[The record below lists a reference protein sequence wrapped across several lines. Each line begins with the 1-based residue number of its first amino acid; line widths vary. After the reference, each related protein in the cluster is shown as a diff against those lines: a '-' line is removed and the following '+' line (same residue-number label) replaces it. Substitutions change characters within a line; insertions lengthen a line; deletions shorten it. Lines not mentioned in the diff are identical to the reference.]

1 MDFMADYGDI
11 TQDIV
16 EVQGKL
22 QELVAELRTL
32 DSQRA
37 QLVSQFNSQQGIF
50 QFLLDKIPV
59 EDRES
64 ILNPPQI
71 EESADSDS

>member
-1 MDFMADYGDI
+1 MADYGDI

-16 EVQGKL
+16 EVQAKL
-22 QELVAELRTL
+22 QELVVELRTL
-32 DSQRA
+32 DTQRA

-50 QFLLDKIPV
+50 QFLLDKIPA
-59 EDRES
+59 EERES
-64 ILNPPQI
+64 LLTPPPI

>member
-1 MDFMADYGDI
+1 MADYGDI

>member
-1 MDFMADYGDI
+1 MADYGDI

-22 QELVAELRTL
+22 QELVAELRTI
-32 DSQRA
+32 DTQRA

>member
-1 MDFMADYGDI
+1 MADYGDI

-22 QELVAELRTL
+22 QELVAELRTI

-37 QLVSQFNSQQGIF
+37 ELVSRFNSQQGIF

>member
-22 QELVAELRTL
+22 QELVEELRTL

-64 ILNPPQI
+64 ILNPSQI

>member
-1 MDFMADYGDI
+1 MADYGDI

-22 QELVAELRTL
+22 QELVAELRTI

-37 QLVSQFNSQQGIF
+37 ELVSRFNSQQGIF

-64 ILNPPQI
+64 LLTPPPI

>member
-1 MDFMADYGDI
+1 MADYGDI

-22 QELVAELRTL
+22 QVLVESLRTL
-32 DSQRA
+32 DTQRA
-37 QLVSQFNSQQGIF
+37 EVVSQFNSQQGIF

-64 ILNPPQI
+64 ILTPPPI

>member
-1 MDFMADYGDI
+1 MADYGDI
-11 TQDIV
+11 KQDIV
-16 EVQGKL
+16 EIHAKL
-22 QELVAELRTL
+22 QVAVNSIRELDNQRT
-32 DSQRA
+32 QM
-37 QLVSQFNSQQGIF
+37 VSEFNAQQGIF

-64 ILNPPQI
+64 VLNPPPI

>member
-1 MDFMADYGDI
+1 MADYGDI

-22 QELVAELRTL
+22 QELVEELRTI